1 MAKDKDRGHEILDD
15 VLANY
20 FLSNDPT
27 DVENMDKN
35 IITNIMK
42 EISADLDAEYPEV
55 ETDPDLAERQ
65 EAYGGRA
72 IDTGEKED

>member
-1 MAKDKDRGHEILDD
+1 MAKDKNRDHEILDE
-15 VLANY
+15 VLAN
-20 FLSNDPT
+20 FFISNDPT

-42 EISADLDAEYPEV
+42 EISNDLDKEYPEV
-55 ETDPDLAERQ
+55 ETDPDLVERQ